1 MFSEIAEEERS
12 MGNCMAEILED
23 GIDKLE
29 YYCNRIDDAINQ
41 FCVEEEID
49 DLKSETQN
57 VFNACIKY
65 IYKMVF
71 KPVDKSLL
79 RDSKCNSVIDY
90 NDIDLLK
97 GILEYYIY
105 ICDKYSKAVNVI
117 SFGNLIGLSRSV
129 LYDWSNG
136 DVRKLN
142 SEFSDIYKILDA
154 ERERTLSDLLISG
167 KKQPIGLLAVLNHE
181 KGWNLPGSSREVVH
195 ISAKEDAKAIADRY
209 KAVLT
214 DSKMSDD
221 SEANG

>member
-1 MFSEIAEEERS
+1 
-12 MGNCMAEILED
+12 MAEILED

-29 YYCNRIDDAINQ
+29 YYCNRIDSAINQ
-41 FCVEEEID
+41 FCIDENID
-49 DLKSETQN
+49 DLKQETQN

-71 KPVDKSLL
+71 KPIDKSLL

-90 NDIDLLK
+90 NDIELLT

-105 ICDKYSKAVNVI
+105 ICDKYSKAVNVV
-117 SFGNLIGLSRSV
+117 SFGNLIGLDRTV
-129 LYDWSNG
+129 IYDWAKG

-142 SEFSDIYKILDA
+142 PAFSNIYKTLDA

-181 KGWNLPGSSREVVH
+181 KGWNLPGSSREIVH

-209 KAVLT
+209 KAALT
-214 DSKMSDD
+214 DSQLSDN
-221 SEANG
+221 SGQNEG